1 MIDMSRLLNKEDVC
15 SIMNISK
22 GSLDKLMRENRIKY
36 IKFER
41 SVRFKKEDVDSLIDS
56 KIIG

>member
-1 MIDMSRLLNKEDVC
+1 MSRLLNKEDVC

-41 SVRFKKEDVDSLIDS
+41 SVRFKKEDVESLIDS